1 MTERIECQCA
11 TQAYKQNRQWN
22 DNANQTQLGNIEV
35 WKLVEQDPG
44 ELSEEQMLKTKKKQ
58 PYKKTEK
65 KKQTWYGQKQQTRV
79 DAQNIQVDL
88 C

>member
-1 MTERIECQCA
+1 
-11 TQAYKQNRQWN
+11 
-22 DNANQTQLGNIEV
+22 
-35 WKLVEQDPG
+35 
-44 ELSEEQMLKTKKKQ
+44 MLKTKKKQ

-79 DAQNIQVDL
+79 DVQSIQVDL